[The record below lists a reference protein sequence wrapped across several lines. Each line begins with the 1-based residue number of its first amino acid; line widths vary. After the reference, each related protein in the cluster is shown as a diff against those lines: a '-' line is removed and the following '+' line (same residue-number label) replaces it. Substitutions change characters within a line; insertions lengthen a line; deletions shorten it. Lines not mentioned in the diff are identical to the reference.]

1 MTSGAEGTAGVHLDH
16 QPIGMLRRDLQPGRQ
31 DQQPR
36 TDRIGL
42 PMLFPAEAP
51 ILVGH
56 IVPVPIGQ
64 AESKGLRQ
72 RLQAGDQLPPLRPRP
87 LRLREPDQQR
97 LAIRR
102 FRSMLHRM
110 AMQPQIRQFPHQRLL
125 QLRRTRECE
134 TPPHQSV
141 TGCASWMPSMA
152 VIVCSR
158 SAGIGSS
165 MLSTITASPR
175 TILRPTCME
184 AMLTLCSPS
193 REPR

>member
-1 MTSGAEGTAGVHLDH
+1 
-16 QPIGMLRRDLQPGRQ
+16 MLRRNLQPGRQ
-31 DQQPR
+31 DQQPS

-42 PMLFPAEAP
+42 PVLLPAQAP

-56 IVPVPIGQ
+56 IVPMPIGQ
-64 AESKGLRQ
+64 VEAKGLRQ
-72 RLQAGDQLPPLRPRP
+72 RLQAGDQLPPLRVRP
-87 LRLREPDQQR
+87 LRLGEPDQQR
-97 LAIRR
+97 LAVRR
-102 FRSMLHRM
+102 FRRMLHRM
-110 AMQPQIRQFPHQRLL
+110 AMQPQIRQLPHQRFL
-125 QLRRTRECE
+125 QLWRARECE

-141 TGCASWMPSMA
+141 TGCASWMPSIA
-152 VIVCSR
+152 VIVCSK

-193 REPR
+193 KEPR